1 MPVREEGRPQWR
13 ERRPIQSHRVGWN
26 HLPAGHVR
34 DPAQSAGG
42 QRRGVAVHADQ
53 AGRVLC
59 ESSQGESVG
68 GFTML
73 CLSPVYSDSP
83 NLCFSSR
90 ILIIHQIEV
99 LETLDSKIGE
109 PASIDIYLQAEQEQA
124 AANGGAKEEGDVFGN
139 GGAVAQQAN
148 PYNNNAANR
157 GGAAAGRA
165 GGAAGAGRGGA
176 STTNNN
182 NNRSSTMSMNAGQQ
196 HPIYPIEGLSP
207 YQNKWTIKA
216 RVTNKSDIRHWS
228 NARGEGKLFSVTFL
242 DETGEIKA
250 TGFNDAVDQ
259 FYNLLEEG
267 KVYFVSK
274 ARVGIAKRQF
284 SSVNN
289 EYEITMESGT
299 EITLVCP
306 FCV

>member
-1 MPVREEGRPQWR
+1 MKNK
-13 ERRPIQSHRVGWN
+13 S
-26 HLPAGHVR
+26 
-34 DPAQSAGG
+34 
-42 QRRGVAVHADQ
+42 
-53 AGRVLC
+53 
-59 ESSQGESVG
+59 
-68 GFTML
+68 TML
-73 CLSPVYSDSP
+73 VCVCAYM
-83 NLCFSSR
+83 LCISS

-99 LETLDSKIGE
+99 LETVENKIGE
-109 PASIDIYLQAEQEQA
+109 PASIDIFLQAEQAQA
-124 AANGGAKEEGDVFGN
+124 AENGNGEGQQRDDVFGN
-139 GGAVAQQAN
+139 GGAVQQQQPAN
-148 PYNNNAANR
+148 PYNNASR
-157 GGAAAGRA
+157 GGAAAGR
-165 GGAAGAGRGGA
+165 GAGAGRGGA
-176 STTNNN
+176 ANNNNN
-182 NNRSSTMSMNAGQQ
+182 NNRSSTMSMGAGQQ

-259 FYNLLEEG
+259 FYNMLEEG

-284 SSVNN
+284 SNVNN

-299 EITLVCP
+299 EITLVSP
-306 FCV
+306 PHQMSIGQLA